1 VGVQHIHEVITVKAT
16 FNLISEILDA
26 LNNLKKK
33 KIGGIFCDLE
43 KAFDCVNHDISL
55 SKLEFYRVGDKVN
68 DLILILKI
76 DI

>member
-1 VGVQHIHEVITVKAT
+1 MV
-16 FNLISEILDA
+16 
-26 LNNLKKK
+26 
-33 KIGGIFCDLE
+33 GGIFYDLE
-43 KAFDCVNHDISL
+43 KAFDYVNHDILL